1 MELSQYDKNIITSV
15 LYTLI
20 YNTFEELKN
29 KLLLAQ
35 KQITPEAYDLMI
47 YGDTKYS
54 CFSGSGDKSL
64 NEPQSIISSLEGR
77 WSLKTLLQYHVERT
91 RKISR
96 EQYQEIIN

>member
-1 MELSQYDKNIITSV
+1 MELSQHDKNILTSV

-35 KQITPEAYDLMI
+35 KQITPEVYDLMI
-47 YGDTKYS
+47 YGDTKYR
-54 CFSGSGDKSL
+54 CFSGGGDKTL

-91 RKISR
+91 HKITH